1 MVLYLIGIGLDE
13 KDISLR
19 ALEIIKKCKLVYLD
33 YYTSFGI
40 NIRDLEILTKKKI
53 IKADREL
60 LENKSNGLIEKAR
73 KENIAVLAYGDCLS
87 ATTHISLLQECEKL
101 KVKYEIIHGVSIFT
115 AIGETGLNLYNFG
128 KIASIPFENKNVKVP
143 YEILKNNQSLGM
155 HTLFLLDLN
164 SGGEK
169 FMTIRE
175 GIEYLLDI
183 GLFKEQL
190 IVGCARLGR
199 RDRFIK
205 FGTAEKLKDIDFGKP
220 PCCFI
225 IPEKLHFV
233 EEEFLEKFKIK

>member
-1 MVLYLIGIGLDE
+1 MTLFLIGLGLDDGDTSS
-13 KDISLR
+13 K
-19 ALEIIKKCKLVYLD
+19 ALDAIKRCSHIYLD
-33 YYTSFGI
+33 SYTSKGVNIKTLEKII
-40 NIRDLEILTKKKI
+40 NKKI
-53 IKADREL
+53 NLTNREL
-60 LENKSNGLIEKAR
+60 LENKSRDVIEKAK
-73 KENIAVLAYGDCLS
+73 KENVAILVYGDCLS
-87 ATTHISLLQECEKL
+87 ATTHISLILECEKL

-164 SGGEK
+164 PGGEK